1 MASSRGLPCRKE
13 RLREVTHLMGQHER
27 VDVHHLECL
36 IPRNELMIFG
46 DAGSC
51 LRAAGVDTRVAWA
64 LIAAGSYNDP
74 LIYLIWQRGL
84 APFVFRAPQDSQRP
98 TQRGAPDG
106 GADDLR

>member
-1 MASSRGLPCRKE
+1 EDQRRDSARVTLDPSQCRILIIAVPMASSRGLPCRKE

-51 LRAAGVDTRVAWA
+51 LRAAGVDTRVARA
-64 LIAAGSYNDP
+64 VIAAGSYNDP
-74 LIYLIWQRGL
+74 LIYLIWRRG
-84 APFVFRAPQDSQRP
+84 
-98 TQRGAPDG
+98 
-106 GADDLR
+106 